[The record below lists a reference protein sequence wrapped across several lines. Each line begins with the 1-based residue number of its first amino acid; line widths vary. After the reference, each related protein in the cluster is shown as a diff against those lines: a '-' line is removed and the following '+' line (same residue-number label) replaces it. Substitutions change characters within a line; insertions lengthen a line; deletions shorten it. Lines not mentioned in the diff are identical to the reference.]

1 MVVHTCNHSTR
12 QAEAEGFQ
20 VEGQLVYIMR
30 PWFGKKKKKSER
42 KKREKSL
49 KKIIRETSPEYEVFL
64 E

>member
-30 PWFGKKKKKSER
+30 PWFGKKKKKIRKKEER
-42 KKREKSL
+42 K
-49 KKIIRETSPEYEVFL
+49 IIKENNPRNFPRI
-64 E
+64 